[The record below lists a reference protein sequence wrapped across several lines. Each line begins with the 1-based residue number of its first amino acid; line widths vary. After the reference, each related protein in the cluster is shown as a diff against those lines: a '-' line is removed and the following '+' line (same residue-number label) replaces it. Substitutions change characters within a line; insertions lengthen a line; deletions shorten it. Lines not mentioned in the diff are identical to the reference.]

1 MFSVFADENHP
12 YLPAQFPHHTSRS
25 TRHPSD
31 SSPPHQL
38 HNGPHHQESYSSFLN
53 SRGGFHIF
61 LKLFL
66 LCFSVIHKGPHHR
79 ERYSSFAVSLFNFVF
94 FNFALKLGNI
104 QDSRIRNAVYK
115 ALRFLL
121 RTSLTTVP
129 LCKMPFIDRSRN
141 GAEAS

>member
-1 MFSVFADENHP
+1 MLFSVITGVNHP
-12 YLPAQFPHHTSRS
+12 HQPVQFPPFHIFHMPHSHTQ
-25 TRHPSD
+25 H
-31 SSPPHQL
+31 PHQL
-38 HNGPHHQESYSSFLN
+38 
-53 SRGGFHIF
+53 
-61 LKLFL
+61 
-66 LCFSVIHKGPHHR
+66 HKGPHHR